1 MSDLYGNE
9 INRIAGN
16 IAKMFGN
23 RLKFTDSEDFDDDTD
38 DQSIDNSGVSVDEEE
53 NKGIYIH
60 PVIMDDDKKRKWAVN
75 KLNKSIKELEAFIPL
90 LKEKI
95 LNEDDKAFFLI
106 NKLFPT
112 GFQLH
117 FYARNLSFNKKNG
130 FESKIVGLRYIRE
143 SGDWLDTS
151 LNLPLTK
158 TLLFIGESHGRDLS
172 INEISLI
179 GNDDEKLDFEVD
191 VTAFNY
197 SSPQEVRRPFLDYVV
212 SKAESLFKYTEKKL
226 TEWESYLDWSENL
239 ARQRIKGCKYIGIEV
254 DANKYQL
261 IFTLAAHNKEY
272 FDETLRYLKKGNVQ
286 AFDNNCSTD
295 EWVFNYPKEVKRRIK
310 GVDLGN
316 CMGEIEKFSINEI
329 GDKLNFI
336 FNKQYRK
343 NNQDYQI
350 SLADLKEKYGENAF
364 FVKLAYKMNQ
374 DDEERLKDIDPENIS
389 ELHSLIDEI
398 ITSYEPLG
406 FLACSEVGS
415 FALINRF
422 RRTINSMKNGENFSP
437 RLGDWLFDITKARL
451 PDKNSNLKVER
462 WLNSNIETNQ
472 NQKEAIEKM
481 LNAPDIFLLQGPP
494 GTGKTTVIA
503 EAIYQFI
510 IRGMRVLLASQSN
523 DAVDNALERLASTPE
538 IRAIRLDP
546 RRRKD
551 FINEK
556 DEENA
561 EKLSEDTAIQ
571 FYYKSLSSKINDQQ
585 AGWCNLEKEAS
596 DYDADL
602 RNLNFFERDIA
613 VLIKELEEKT
623 KERMSYSEKQNY
635 FEEELKKANDL
646 NLSLND
652 DKRNL
657 TIFKQT
663 LINGEDEQFFLS
675 ESQIDLINIEF
686 KKLNSEA
693 SKQWMNLIPNIPLES
708 SNKEKN
714 EYIKL
719 ALMNIRAL
727 SPIYDELTKNVKSQ
741 TAQGSPEIDILK
753 RKKDE
758 ISKKLEDS
766 SISEDDANK
775 LTVELMDISK
785 KIRDLGKGI
794 NKIFEPD
801 KNQKGILGESVCSD
815 IINNKEN
822 AIKTIK
828 YFIVK
833 SNETLNRIIKNL
845 EEEISTRT
853 IIDVND
859 IDRQLKS
866 IKGKIIVNDEEYK
879 KIQKDIN
886 QKRNTVINL
895 SKKYELETADDVKAI
910 INKINSLKS
919 LNSSLQQKDKKLRDD
934 WGDSLK
940 AFQNKLGQHIS
951 DKHLIENDKEYF
963 MSTYLTAC
971 NVVGISCTADPR
983 SLSDKDFNDFDV
995 VIIDEV
1001 SKATPPELLIPLMKG
1016 RKTVLVGDHRQLP
1029 PAFGENESS
1038 YMELVN
1044 EVQESDNYSQVEKEL
1059 ISAENFKKF
1068 QNMVT
1073 ASLFKDYF
1081 EKADG
1086 SIKATLLTQYRMHSD
1101 IMDIINQFYE
1111 NRLICGIK
1119 GTENETR
1126 KHLLNIKSL
1135 NMTDFIIPQKHA
1147 YWIDS
1152 STLPDGSPFYESKIG
1167 MGTSSC
1173 NFLEEAITCELLKK
1187 IAHEYRK
1194 MGFGKGKE
1202 ITVGVI
1208 SFYLQS
1214 VKNLRSKVRK
1224 LRQSKEYKDDF
1235 SAIKISVNT
1244 VDRFQG
1250 QEKNIIIAN
1259 LVRNW
1264 NSKDSHRMSTH
1275 ITSFE
1280 RINVAFSRAQ
1290 NLLVV
1295 VGAQNLFSK
1304 VPVNLRA
1311 MDSADTRKLKVYS
1324 GIMSRLN
1331 QKGCFFPSS
1340 CLIDEPT
1347 AEKIKAEYKEAN
1359 QNRGKKN
1366 YNNNKRFHKN
1376 NNREV
1381 KA

>member
-9 INRIAGN
+9 IERISVKVQNR
-16 IAKMFGN
+16 FGK
-23 RLKFTDSEDFDDDTD
+23 RFEFTDSEDFGEDTD
-38 DQSIDNSGVSVDEEE
+38 DRSIDNSDISVDEEE
-53 NKGIYIH
+53 NRGIYIH
-60 PVIMDDDKKRKWAVN
+60 PVIMDDDKKRRWAVN
-75 KLNKSIKELEAFIPL
+75 KLNKSIKELEALIPSF
-90 LKEKI
+90 KEKI
-95 LNEDDKAFFLI
+95 LEEDDKASFLI

-117 FYARNLSFNKKNG
+117 FYARNLSFNKKTG
-130 FESKIVGLRYIRE
+130 MESKIVGLRYIRE
-143 SGDWLDTS
+143 NGDWLDTD
-151 LNLPLTK
+151 LNLSLTK

-197 SSPQEVRRPFLDYVV
+197 SSIQEVRRPFLDYVI
-212 SKAESLFKYTEKKL
+212 SNSESLFKYTEKKL

-254 DANKYQL
+254 DVSKYQL
-261 IFTLAAHNKEY
+261 IFTLAARNKEY

-286 AFDNNCSTD
+286 TFDNNCSTN

-310 GVDLGN
+310 GIDLGN
-316 CMGEIEKFSINEI
+316 CMGEIERFSINEAS
-329 GDKLNFI
+329 DKLNFI

-350 SLADLKEKYGENAF
+350 SLADLKENYGENAF
-364 FVKLAYKMNQ
+364 FVKLSYKMNQ
-374 DDEERLKDIDPENIS
+374 DDEERLKDIDSENITD
-389 ELHSLIDEI
+389 LNNLIDEI
-398 ITSYEPLG
+398 ISSYEPLG

-451 PDKNSNLKVER
+451 PDKNNSLKVER
-462 WLNSNIETNQ
+462 WLNPNIETNQ

-510 IRGMRVLLASQSN
+510 VRGMRVLLASQSN

-546 RRRKD
+546 RKRKD
-551 FINEK
+551 FIDEK

-561 EKLSEDTAIQ
+561 AKLSEDTAIQ

-585 AGWCNLEKEAS
+585 TAWGKLEKNVLE
-596 DYDADL
+596 YDEDL
-602 RNLNFFERDIA
+602 RNLTFFEHDISG
-613 VLIKELEEKT
+613 LIKEMEAKT
-623 KERMSYSEKQNY
+623 QERKNYSEKQG
-635 FEEELKKANDL
+635 FLEKKLKEANDL
-646 NLSLND
+646 NLSFND
-652 DKRNL
+652 DRRNL
-657 TIFKQT
+657 EIFKKA
-663 LINGEDEQFFLS
+663 LRGDNAEQFFLS
-675 ESQIDLINIEF
+675 ERQLAIVIAEF
-686 KKLNSEA
+686 KKLGIEA
-693 SKQWMNLIPNIPLES
+693 SKQWMGLIPNIPIES

-714 EYIKL
+714 EYIML
-719 ALMNIRAL
+719 ALMNILAL
-727 SPIYDELTKNVKSQ
+727 RPIYEALTKNVESQ
-741 TAQGSPEIDILK
+741 PLRGSPEIDILK

-785 KIRDLGKGI
+785 KIRDLGKGS
-794 NKIFEPD
+794 NKSFKPD
-801 KNQKGILGESVCSD
+801 KTQKIILGENICSD
-815 IINNKEN
+815 IINNKAN
-822 AIKTIK
+822 AIKIIK
-828 YFIVK
+828 VFIIRAA
-833 SNETLNRIIKNL
+833 ETLKKVIKSL
-845 EEEISTRT
+845 EDDINTRT
-853 IIDVND
+853 VIDIND
-859 IDRQLKS
+859 IDKQLKS
-866 IKGKIIVNDEEYK
+866 LQGKIIVNDEEYK
-879 KIQKDIN
+879 KIQEDIN

-895 SKKYELETADDVKAI
+895 SNKYELETADDVKAI
-910 INKINSLKS
+910 VNKINSLKS
-919 LNSSLQQKDKKLRDD
+919 QNASLQKKDKKLRDD

-951 DKHLIENDKEYF
+951 DKQLIENDKEYF
-963 MSTYLTAC
+963 MSTYLKAC

-1038 YMELVN
+1038 YMELVS
-1044 EVQESDNYSQVEKEL
+1044 EVQESDNYSQAEKEL
-1059 ISAENFKKF
+1059 ISVENFKKF

-1081 EKADG
+1081 EKANG

-1119 GTENETR
+1119 KTENETR

-1152 STLPDGSPFYESKIG
+1152 SSLPDGTPFYESKIG

-1202 ITVGVI
+1202 VTIGVI

-1214 VKNLRSKVRK
+1214 VKNLKSNVRK

-1264 NSKDSHRMSTH
+1264 NSDERHRMSSH

-1290 NLLVV
+1290 NLLFV

-1304 VPVNLRA
+1304 VSVNLRA
-1311 MDSADTRKLKVYS
+1311 MDSTDTRKLKVYS

-1340 CLIDEPT
+1340 CLIDEVT
-1347 AEKIKAEYKEAN
+1347 AEKIKKEYKEAN
-1359 QNRGKKN
+1359 QNRRKN
-1366 YNNNKRFHKN
+1366 NYKNNKKFQKN
-1376 NNREV
+1376 NDREV